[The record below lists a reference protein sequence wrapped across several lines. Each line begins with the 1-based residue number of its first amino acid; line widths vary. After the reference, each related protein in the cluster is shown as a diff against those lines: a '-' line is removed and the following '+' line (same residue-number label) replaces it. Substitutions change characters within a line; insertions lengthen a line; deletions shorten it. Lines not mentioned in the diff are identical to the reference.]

1 MKQNKSKMSLLSFAK
16 GVQPQQPG
24 LIICL
29 YRETNGEVKVA
40 YSSLLENGK
49 RVVIRECQTQE
60 DIEFFK
66 TFEAKPLIER
76 TLRELTHKLH
86 EHESKG

>member
-1 MKQNKSKMSLLSFAK
+1 MKRNKSKTNLLSFAK
-16 GVQPQQPG
+16 GAQPQQPG
-24 LIICL
+24 IIICL

-40 YSSLLENGK
+40 NSSLFEIGK
-49 RVVIRECQTQE
+49 QIVLIECLSQE

-66 TFEAKPLIER
+66 AFELKPLIEH